1 MVNLNNNC
9 DAVLKDPFFNNSICG
24 SPGKWKVKLEKEK
37 DYLHYRCGRH
47 SRDLDRISLYDKKS
61 KKINI
66 NINKN
71 VSNQEKYEESKKI
84 EDEHKFDLNELLKYI
99 ESGQYK
105 KDIPIEIEKLFR
117 EIDFLNENIEKY
129 IKK

>member
-1 MVNLNNNC
+1 MVNLNKNC

-24 SPGKWKVKLEKEK
+24 SPAKWKVKLEMEK

-47 SRDLDRISLYDKKS
+47 SKNLDRVSLYDKKIN
-61 KKINI
+61 KIDI

-71 VSNQEKYEESKKI
+71 VNNKEKYEDK
-84 EDEHKFDLNELLKYI
+84 DKFDLNELIKYI

-105 KDIPIEIEKLFR
+105 KDIPIEIENLFR

-129 IKK
+129 I